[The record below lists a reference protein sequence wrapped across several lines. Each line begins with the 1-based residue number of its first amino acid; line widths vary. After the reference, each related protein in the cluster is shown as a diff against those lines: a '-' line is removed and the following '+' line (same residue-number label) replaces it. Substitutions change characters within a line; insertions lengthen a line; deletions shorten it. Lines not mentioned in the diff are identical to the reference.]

1 MMGRIL
7 KRLNISSSADQQ
19 DKEASL
25 LQLLLDDGLQLGGIN
40 RETPEQPKMKLHI
53 Q

>member
-19 DKEASL
+19 DKEANL

-40 RETPEQPKMKLHI
+40 CETPEQPNMK
-53 Q
+53 